1 MKRLITAAALLGA
14 ALLPATAGAIP
25 PASSGGPLGSSACVV
40 FGGAPGMASS
50 CNFTGD
56 ANGLGYV
63 GGSSTGGFSLT
74 HVAKTVVCTSGTVSG
89 YAAKVV
95 TDASGAGDGYT
106 PFDFSA
112 GPGYAFVV
120 GRVYTF
126 SVDGQ
131 GWGAVGGPS
140 TPAPNPPAEPA
151 TPSAAN
157 NYAGA
162 EDQTGGLAVGSA
174 C

>member
-1 MKRLITAAALLGA
+1 MKRLFTVAVLATAIV
-14 ALLPATAGAIP
+14 PATAGAIP
-25 PASSGGPLGSSACVV
+25 PDTQGGPLGSAACVV
-40 FGGAPGMASS
+40 FSSPAPAANS

-74 HVAKTVVCTSGTVSG
+74 HVAKTVVCTAGTVTG
-89 YAAKVV
+89 FAAKVI

-106 PFDFSA
+106 PFDFSG
-112 GPGYAFVV
+112 GPGYNFVV

-126 SVDGQ
+126 TVDGV

-140 TPAPNPPAEPA
+140 TPGASTPAEPA
-151 TPSAAN
+151 TPSTAN
-157 NYAGA
+157 NFAGA
-162 EDQTGGLAVGSA
+162 EDQTGGLAIGSA

>member
-56 ANGLGYV
+56 ANGLGYI

-74 HVAKTVVCTSGTVSG
+74 HIAKTVVCANGTVTG
-89 YAAKVV
+89 FAAKVV

-126 SVDGQ
+126 TVDGQ

-140 TPAPNPPAEPA
+140 TPAPNSPAEPA